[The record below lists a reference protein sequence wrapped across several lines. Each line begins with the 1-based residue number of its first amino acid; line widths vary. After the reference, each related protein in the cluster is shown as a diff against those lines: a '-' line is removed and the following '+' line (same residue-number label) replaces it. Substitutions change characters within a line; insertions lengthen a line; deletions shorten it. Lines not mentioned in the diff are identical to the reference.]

1 VTLNSYESI
10 SFRLAAMSGISLS
23 AHLIRPQ
30 ENHDDIPL
38 LPLEG
43 CTTSHLVS
51 KIIMVAS
58 RCDEKI
64 SCRSR
69 RCFSWHLI
77 AIRRQKNSPPETG
90 GELIRLAIYTVGRVM
105 CCLSTFLD
113 IRLDPVWLTAS
124 TDIGLSASAID
135 YVSHD

>member
-1 VTLNSYESI
+1 
-10 SFRLAAMSGISLS
+10 MSGISLS

-43 CTTSHLVS
+43 CTTSYFVS
-51 KIIMVAS
+51 KIIMAAS
-58 RCDEKI
+58 RCNEKI
-64 SCRSR
+64 FCRSL
-69 RCFSWHLI
+69 RCISWHLLPFGDK
-77 AIRRQKNSPPETG
+77 KNSPG
-90 GELIRLAIYTVGRVM
+90 NQGELIRLAIYTVGRVM
-105 CCLSTFLD
+105 CCLLTFLD